1 MIQNFTPNDVL
12 LENSGELSKELSS
25 LLQLSLQ
32 EDARLQTFSEDLQL
46 IESEMEQLIP
56 ETDEKQVQAILDRIR
71 SGEKKH

>member
-12 LENSGELSKELSS
+12 LSNSGELSKELSS
-25 LLQLSLQ
+25 LLQLSLH
-32 EDARLQTFSEDLQL
+32 EDARLQKFSEDLQL
-46 IESEMEQLIP
+46 IESEMEHLIP

>member
-12 LENSGELSKELSS
+12 LANSGELPQELSS
-25 LLQLSLQ
+25 LLQLSLH
-32 EDARLQTFSEDLQL
+32 EDASLQKFSEDLQL

>member
-12 LENSGELSKELSS
+12 LANSGELPQELSS
-25 LLQLSLQ
+25 LLQLSLH
-32 EDARLQTFSEDLQL
+32 EDASLQKFSEDLQL
-46 IESEMEQLIP
+46 IESEMEHLIP

>member
-12 LENSGELSKELSS
+12 LANSGELPQELSS
-25 LLQLSLQ
+25 LLQLSLH
-32 EDARLQTFSEDLQL
+32 EDASLQKFSEDLQL

-56 ETDEKQVQAILDRIR
+56 ETDEKEVQAILDRIR

>member
-12 LENSGELSKELSS
+12 LANSGELSKELSS
-25 LLQLSLQ
+25 LLQLSLH
-32 EDARLQTFSEDLQL
+32 EDASLQKFSEDLQL

>member
-12 LENSGELSKELSS
+12 LANSGELPQELSS
-25 LLQLSLQ
+25 LLQLSLH
-32 EDARLQTFSEDLQL
+32 EDASLQKFSEDLQL

-71 SGEKKH
+71 SGEKKY

>member
-12 LENSGELSKELSS
+12 LANSGELPQELSS
-25 LLQLSLQ
+25 LLQLSLH
-32 EDARLQTFSEDLQL
+32 EDASLQKFSEDLQL

-56 ETDEKQVQAILDRIR
+56 ETDEKQVQAILHRIR

>member
-12 LENSGELSKELSS
+12 LANSGELPQELSS
-25 LLQLSLQ
+25 LLQLSLH
-32 EDARLQTFSEDLQL
+32 EDASLQKFSEDLQL

-71 SGEKKH
+71 SGEKKQ

>member
-12 LENSGELSKELSS
+12 LANSGELPQELSS
-25 LLQLSLQ
+25 LLQLSLH
-32 EDARLQTFSEDLQL
+32 EDASLQKFSEDLQL

-56 ETDEKQVQAILDRIR
+56 ETDEKQVQAILERIR

>member
-12 LENSGELSKELSS
+12 LANSGELPQELSS
-25 LLQLSLQ
+25 LLQLSLH
-32 EDARLQTFSEDLQL
+32 EDASLQKFSEDLQL

-71 SGEKKH
+71 SGEKKL

>member
-12 LENSGELSKELSS
+12 LENSGELPQELSS
-25 LLQLSLQ
+25 LLRLSLH
-32 EDARLQTFSEDLQL
+32 EDASLQKFSEDLQL

-56 ETDEKQVQAILDRIR
+56 ATDEKQVQAILDRIR